1 MSVQIPLTQ
10 EQREAIV
17 ELGSRGS
24 GGRFDHV
31 ILSQLFTLG
40 IVEIRS
46 VDRRLVLTERGRKV
60 FAELSNVQLEQ
71 RDGKE

>member
-10 EQREAIV
+10 EQRKAIL

-24 GGRFDHV
+24 GGRFDFTV
-31 ILSQLFTLG
+31 MSQLFTLG

-46 VDRRLVLTERGRKV
+46 IDRRLVLTERGRQV
-60 FAELSNVQLEQ
+60 YAELSEA
-71 RDGKE
+71 RP